1 MGWLGRAV
9 KWAGNALGGGVLGG
23 LIDTGFNI
31 EKTMY
36 DRRMQNKA
44 WEREDTS
51 VQRRVEDLK
60 AAGLSPTLAA
70 GSGAA
75 ASSPIA
81 TNLSQPGESM
91 QARKQG
97 YLDMMR
103 QKEDISRTRAET
115 DAAETI
121 ARKAKLEMDPLL
133 TLMTSGLK
141 IAENGD
147 ASESGVPIKEWLAHN
162 LISKELASRKEAEAR
177 AREAEYRA
185 NLVGTQAEEASYNYR
200 LGSRYGTRTNY
211 MTGLNKLLNVADFAQ
226 GPVGDALR
234 EMLSDRMRETARQ
247 RNKVPYR

>member
-1 MGWLGRAV
+1 MGWLKKAV
-9 KWAGNALGGGVLGG
+9 KWTGNALGGGVLGG
-23 LIDTGFNI
+23 LLDTGMSL
-31 EKTMY
+31 EKTIY
-36 DRRMQNKA
+36 DRRMQRGA
-44 WEREDTS
+44 WNREDTA
-51 VQRRVEDLK
+51 VQRRVEDLR

-115 DAAETI
+115 DAAETM
-121 ARKAKLEMDPLL
+121 ARKAKLEMAPLQSLL
-133 TLMTSGLK
+133 TSQKRYGMADESMT
-141 IAENGD
+141 E
-147 ASESGVPIKEWLAHN
+147 VLANN
-162 LISKELASRKEAEAR
+162 LLERDWAATDEAQARADEAR
-177 AREAEYRA
+177 NRA
-185 NLVGTQAEEASYNYR
+185 ALVGTQAEEASYNYR

-211 MTGLNKLLNVADFAQ
+211 MTGLNRFLNVADFAQ

-234 EMLSDRMRETARQ
+234 EMLSDRMRETARE

>member
-1 MGWLGRAV
+1 MGWLGKAI

-23 LIDTGFNI
+23 LLDTGLNI

-36 DRRMQNKA
+36 DREMQERA

-51 VQRRVEDLK
+51 VQRRVEDLR

-115 DAAETI
+115 DAAETM
-121 ARKAKLEMDPLL
+121 ARKAKLEMAPLQSLL
-133 TLMTSGLK
+133 TNQKRYGMAEESMT
-141 IAENGD
+141 E
-147 ASESGVPIKEWLAHN
+147 VLANN
-162 LISKELASRKEAEAR
+162 LLERDWAATDEAQARADEAR
-177 AREAEYRA
+177 NRA
-185 NLVGTQAEEASYNYR
+185 ALVGTQAEEASYNYR

-211 MTGLNKLLNVADFAQ
+211 TTGLNKFLNVADFAQ

>member
-1 MGWLGRAV
+1 MGWLGKAV

-23 LIDTGFNI
+23 LIDTGLNI
-31 EKTMY
+31 EKTIY
-36 DRRMQNKA
+36 DRKMQERA

-51 VQRRVEDLK
+51 VQRRVDDLR

-115 DAAETI
+115 DAAETM
-121 ARKAKLEMDPLL
+121 ARKAKLEMAPLL
-133 TLMTSGLK
+133 ELMSGKWRVGEYYGGLEDEK
-141 IAENGD
+141 PVEWFARNLMD
-147 ASESGVPIKEWLAHN
+147 KEKAALDKA
-162 LISKELASRKEAEAR
+162 EAEADEARNR
-177 AREAEYRA
+177 AA
-185 NLVGTQAEEASYNYR
+185 LVGTQQEAALYNYQHAR
-200 LGSRYGTRTNY
+200 KYGIRSDQQYGILSQILGG
-211 MTGLNKLLNVADFAQ
+211 ADVLT
-226 GPVGDALR
+226 GPVGDA
-234 EMLSDRMRETARQ
+234 ARSCLAA
-247 RNKVPYR
+247 

>member
-1 MGWLGRAV
+1 MGWLGKAL
-9 KWAGNALGGGVLGG
+9 KWGANALGGGVLGG
-23 LIDTGFNI
+23 LLDTGLNL
-31 EKTMY
+31 EKTIY
-36 DRRMQNKA
+36 DRRMQKQA

-51 VQRRVEDLK
+51 VQRRVDDLR

-115 DAAETI
+115 DAAETM
-121 ARKAKLEMDPLL
+121 ARKAKLEMAPLL
-133 TLMTSGLK
+133 ELMSGHWRVGEYYGGLK
-141 IAENGD
+141 DEKPLEWFARNLMD
-147 ASESGVPIKEWLAHN
+147 KEKLA
-162 LISKELASRKEAEAR
+162 LDKAEAEADEARNR
-177 AREAEYRA
+177 AW
-185 NLVGTQAEEASYNYR
+185 LVETQAEEASYNYR

>member
-1 MGWLGRAV
+1 MGWLGKAV

-23 LIDTGFNI
+23 LIDTGLNI

-36 DRRMQNKA
+36 DRRMQAKA

-51 VQRRVEDLK
+51 VQRRVEDLR

-81 TNLSQPGESM
+81 TNLSQPGETM

-115 DAAETI
+115 DAAETM
-121 ARKAKLEMDPLL
+121 ARKAKLEMAPLL
-133 TLMTSGLK
+133 SLLTSPKRYGMAEESMT
-141 IAENGD
+141 E
-147 ASESGVPIKEWLAHN
+147 VLANN
-162 LISKELASRKEAEAR
+162 LLERDWAATDEAQARADEAR
-177 AREAEYRA
+177 NRA
-185 NLVGTQAEEASYNYR
+185 ALVGTQAEEASYNFR

>member
-1 MGWLGRAV
+1 MGWLGKAFN
-9 KWAGNALGGGVLGG
+9 WASDKLGGGVLGG
-23 LIDTGFNI
+23 LLDTGMSL
-31 EKTMY
+31 EKTIY
-36 DRRMQNKA
+36 DRRMQREA
-44 WEREDTS
+44 WNREDTA

-70 GSGAA
+70 GGAAA
-75 ASSPIA
+75 ASSPIQ
-81 TNLSQPGESM
+81 TTLSQPGETM

-115 DAAETI
+115 DAAETM
-121 ARKAKLEMDPLL
+121 ARKAKLEMAPLL
-133 TLMTSGLK
+133 ELFSGKWRVGDYYGGLEDEKPLEWFARNLM
-141 IAENGD
+141 D
-147 ASESGVPIKEWLAHN
+147 KEKAALDKA
-162 LISKELASRKEAEAR
+162 EAEADEARNR
-177 AREAEYRA
+177 AW
-185 NLVGTQAEEASYNYR
+185 LVGTQAEEASYNYR

>member
-1 MGWLGRAV
+1 MGWLGKAI

-23 LIDTGFNI
+23 LMDTGMSI
-31 EKTMY
+31 EKTIY
-36 DRRMQNKA
+36 DRRMQKQA

-51 VQRRVEDLK
+51 VQRRVDDLR

-115 DAAETI
+115 DAAETM
-121 ARKAKLEMDPLL
+121 ARKAKLEMAPLL
-133 TLMTSGLK
+133 ELMKGHWRVGEYYGGLPDERPLEWF
-141 IAENGD
+141 ARNLME
-147 ASESGVPIKEWLAHN
+147 KEKLA
-162 LISKELASRKEAEAR
+162 LDKAEAEADEARNR
-177 AREAEYRA
+177 AA
-185 NLVGTQAEEASYNYR
+185 LVGTQAEEASYNYR

-211 MTGLNKLLNVADFAQ
+211 MTGLNRFLNVADFAQ

>member
-1 MGWLGRAV
+1 M
-9 KWAGNALGGGVLGG
+9 
-23 LIDTGFNI
+23 D
-31 EKTMY
+31 
-36 DRRMQNKA
+36 
-44 WEREDTS
+44 
-51 VQRRVEDLK
+51 DLR

-115 DAAETI
+115 DAAETM
-121 ARKAKLEMDPLL
+121 ARKAKLETAPLL
-133 TLMTSGLK
+133 ELFSGKWRVGEFYGGLGGDEQPVEWFARNLM
-141 IAENGD
+141 D
-147 ASESGVPIKEWLAHN
+147 KEKAALDKA
-162 LISKELASRKEAEAR
+162 EAEADEARNR
-177 AREAEYRA
+177 AA
-185 NLVGTQAEEASYNYR
+185 LVETQAEEASYNYR

-211 MTGLNKLLNVADFAQ
+211 MTGLNRFLNVADFAQ

-234 EMLSDRMRETARQ
+234 EMLSDRMRETARE

>member
-1 MGWLGRAV
+1 MGWIGKAV

-23 LIDTGFNI
+23 IIDTGLNI

-36 DRRMQNKA
+36 DRRMQEKA

-51 VQRRVEDLK
+51 VQRRVEDLR

-91 QARKQG
+91 QARRQG

-115 DAAETI
+115 DAAETM
-121 ARKAKLEMDPLL
+121 ARKAKLEMAPLQSLL
-133 TLMTSGLK
+133 TGKKRYGMAEESMT
-141 IAENGD
+141 E
-147 ASESGVPIKEWLAHN
+147 VLANN
-162 LISKELASRKEAEAR
+162 LLERDWAATDEAQARAQEAR
-177 AREAEYRA
+177 NRA
-185 NLVGTQAEEASYNYR
+185 ALVGTQAEEASYNYR

-211 MTGLNKLLNVADFAQ
+211 MTGLNRFLNVADFAQ

-234 EMLSDRMRETARQ
+234 EMLSDRMRETARE